1 MAKVILTPHRKK
13 RIEKGHP
20 WVFKTEIEKIE
31 GNYSPGDLVEVY
43 DFKGKFLGR
52 GYINPLS
59 QITVRILTRNKD
71 EEIDRNFFKK
81 RIEDAFEYRQKLGF
95 KGSFRLVYGE
105 ADFLPALI
113 VDKFE
118 DVFVIQTLALGMER
132 FKDVIVDIL
141 REMFQP
147 RGIYERNDVPVREL
161 EGLPLTKGCL
171 YGNVPEKILIEE
183 NGLKLYV
190 DVINGQKT
198 GYFFDQ
204 KENRLAIGPFVK
216 GAEVLE
222 CFCYTGSFALSA
234 ARFGA
239 KKVIAFDSSSEAV
252 ELARENAALN
262 GFEGII
268 EFHEGNAFDVLRHF
282 YKSGKKFDVVILD
295 PPAFAKNKQALE
307 GAIRGYKEINLRGL
321 KILKPGGFLI
331 TSSCSHHVDEDLF
344 WEIIESA
351 AWDAHVTLRVIE
363 TRTQAKDHPILA
375 ASNETRYLKFFM
387 LQVIK

>member
-1 MAKVILTPHRKK
+1 MAKVILTTHRKK

-31 GNYSPGDLVEVY
+31 GNYSPGDIVEVC
-43 DFKGKFLGR
+43 DFKGKFLGK
-52 GYINPLS
+52 GYINPAS
-59 QITVRILTRNKD
+59 QITVRILTRNKE

-81 RIEDAFEYRQKLGF
+81 RIEDALEYRQKLGF
-95 KGSFRLVYGE
+95 NESFRLVYGE

-118 DVFVIQTLALGMER
+118 DVLVIQTLALGMER

-147 RGIYERNDVPVREL
+147 RGIYERNDAPVREL

-239 KKVIAFDSSSEAV
+239 KKVIAFDSSREAI

-262 GFEGII
+262 GFEGIT

-282 YKSGKKFDVVILD
+282 YKSRKKFDVVILD

-307 GAIRGYKEINLRGL
+307 GAIRGYKEINLRAL

-363 TRTQAKDHPILA
+363 RRTQAKDHPILA
-375 ASNETRYLKFFM
+375 ASDETRYLKFFM

>member
-13 RIEKGHP
+13 RIERGHP

-31 GNYSPGDLVEVY
+31 GSFDPGDLVEVY
-43 DFKGKFLGR
+43 DFKGRFLGK
-52 GYINPLS
+52 GYINPRS
-59 QITVRILTRNKD
+59 QITVRILTRKKE
-71 EEIDRNFFKK
+71 EEIDRDFFKK
-81 RIEDAFEYRQKLGF
+81 RIAEAFEYRQRLGIS
-95 KGSFRLVYGE
+95 GSFRLVYGE

-118 DVFVIQTLALGMER
+118 DVFVIQTLALGMEK
-132 FKDVIVDIL
+132 FKEVIVDVL

-147 RGIYERNDVPVREL
+147 LGIYERNDVPVREL

-171 YGNVPEKILIEE
+171 YGEVPEKILIEE

-204 KENRLAIGPFVK
+204 RENRRAIGPLVK

-234 ARFGA
+234 AHFGA
-239 KKVIAFDSSSEAV
+239 KKVLAYDASREAI
-252 ELARENAALN
+252 ELAKENAALN
-262 GFEGII
+262 GFEDIV
-268 EFHEGNAFDVLRHF
+268 EFHEGNAFDVLRYF
-282 YKSGKKFDVVILD
+282 YDTGRKFDVAILD

-307 GAIRGYKEINLRGL
+307 GAVRGYKEINLRAI

-331 TSSCSHHVDEDLF
+331 TSSCSHHVSEELF

-351 AWDAHVTLRVIE
+351 AWDARATLRVVE

-375 ASNETRYLKFFM
+375 ASDETRYLKFFM

>member
-1 MAKVILTPHRKK
+1 MILTHQRRK

-20 WVFKTEIEKIE
+20 WVYKTEIEKIE
-31 GNYSPGDLVEVY
+31 GDFNPGDIVEVY
-43 DFKGKFLGR
+43 DHKGKFIGK
-52 GYINPLS
+52 GYINPIS
-59 QITVRILTRNKD
+59 QITVRILTRNRD
-71 EEIDRNFFKK
+71 EAIDRNFFKN
-81 RIEDAFEYRQKLGF
+81 RIMTAFEYRQRLGF
-95 KGSFRLVYGE
+95 NGSFRLIYGE

-118 DVFVIQTLALGMER
+118 DVFVIQTLALGMDR
-132 FKDVIVDIL
+132 FKSVIVDVL
-141 REMFQP
+141 REIFEP
-147 RGIYERNDVPVREL
+147 RGIYERNDAPVREL
-161 EGLPLTKGCL
+161 EGLPLVRGSL
-171 YGNVPEKILIEE
+171 YGHVPDKILIEE

-204 KENRLAIGPFVK
+204 KENRLAIKPLVK
-216 GAEVLE
+216 DAEVLE

-239 KKVIAFDSSSEAV
+239 KKVLAFDSSKEAV

-262 GFEGII
+262 GLEGIC

-282 YKSGKKFDVVILD
+282 HKIGKKFDVVILD

-307 GAIRGYKEINLRGL
+307 GAIRGYKEINLRSM

-344 WEIIESA
+344 WEIIQSA
-351 AWDAHVTLRVIE
+351 AWDARVNLRVIE

-375 ASNETRYLKFFM
+375 ASEETRYLKFFM